1 MKNTGFPLKKFLNI
15 AEIDKQEEHGVDIV
29 ATILTMEPF
38 KVGIGIGG
46 IALIYGTVKM
56 EFSLGVLGFFLCFF
70 TGVIAQIFK

>member
-1 MKNTGFPLKKFLNI
+1 MEGN
-15 AEIDKQEEHGVDIV
+15 EVDVV
-29 ATILTMEPF
+29 ATLQALEPF

-70 TGVIAQIFK
+70 AGVIAQIFK